1 MMMNKIL
8 PLLVFLL
15 MVAGTTYAQ
24 GTQTIKEKKIAAR
37 TVNEYFLEEGMN
49 EPVVESI
56 ERYNEEGLL
65 VEVKEMN
72 RKGEIERWEKYLYD
86 TDGNLV
92 EEQFLDA
99 KGRITETEKNL
110 YEDGLR
116 IEKQYFNSRDKLYKK
131 KVYVY
136 EFHQ

>member
-1 MMMNKIL
+1 MKNRIL
-8 PLLVFLL
+8 ILLGILVML
-15 MVAGTTYAQ
+15 AGAASAQ
-24 GTQTIKEKKIAAR
+24 GTKTIKEKKIAVK
-37 TVNEYFLEEGMN
+37 TVNEYFIEEGLD

-56 ERYNEEGLL
+56 ERYNEQGEL
-65 VEVKEMN
+65 VELKEMN
-72 RKGEIERWEKYLYD
+72 RKGEIKRWERYGYD
-86 TDGNLV
+86 KEGNLV

-110 YEDGLR
+110 YKDGLR

-136 EFHQ
+136 EFRQ